1 MEMSHSNDQKRKE
14 SPYMVMLRNNDRQ
27 KKESPYMVMLRNND
41 QKIRIYVTKSSS
53 KIIL

>member
-1 MEMSHSNDQKRKE
+1 MLRDNDDT

-41 QKIRIYVTKSSS
+41 QKIRI
-53 KIIL
+53 

>member
-1 MEMSHSNDQKRKE
+1 MTKKRKE

-41 QKIRIYVTKSSS
+41 QKIRI
-53 KIIL
+53 